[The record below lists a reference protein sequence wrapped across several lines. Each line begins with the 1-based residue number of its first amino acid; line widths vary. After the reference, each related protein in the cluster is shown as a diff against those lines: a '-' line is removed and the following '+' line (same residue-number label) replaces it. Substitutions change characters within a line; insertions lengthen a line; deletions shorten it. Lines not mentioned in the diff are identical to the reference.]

1 MSLKG
6 IKFDIFEEKNEPKIS
21 TVSDLKYNEVN
32 IAIYPSAMEESKKHI
47 VQDYEVL
54 KQEGIEN
61 IIKKKFIPW
70 LKGEEFPDR
79 DDNEIFMGMEIYQIS
94 YIYSKIAA
102 KYSPTGEENFFGRFE
117 FSFVS
122 SNDYTSDM
130 LEAVAMEVYVYD
142 GRIVKVRGYDI

>member
-70 LKGEEFPDR
+70 LKGEEFLDR

-102 KYSPTGEENFFGRFE
+102 KYSPTGEENFFGQFE

>member
-21 TVSDLKYNEVN
+21 TVFDLKYNEVN

-61 IIKKKFIPW
+61 IIKKEFIPW
-70 LKGEEFPDR
+70 LKGEEFLDR
-79 DDNEIFMGMEIYQIS
+79 DDDKIFMGMEIYQIS

-102 KYSPTGEENFFGRFE
+102 EYSPTGEENFFGQFE

-122 SNDYTSDM
+122 SNDYTSDI